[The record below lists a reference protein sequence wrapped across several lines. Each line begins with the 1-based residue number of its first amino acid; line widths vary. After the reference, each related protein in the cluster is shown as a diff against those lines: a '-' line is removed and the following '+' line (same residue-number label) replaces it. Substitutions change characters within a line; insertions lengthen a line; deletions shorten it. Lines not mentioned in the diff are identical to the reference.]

1 MPDEKTDLLSYLR
14 NAREAVLWKLDGLS
28 DHDVRRP
35 LTPTGTNLLG
45 LVKHLA
51 SVDAGYF
58 GATFGRPFPET
69 IVPEDRAAEFNAD
82 MYATAD
88 ETRQQIEDL
97 YRRVWAH
104 SDATIE
110 ALPLDAPGDVPWWGD
125 AGKTTLHSVLV
136 HMLAETARHAGH
148 ADILRESIDG
158 GAGARAANSNLPD
171 ADAAQWAA
179 YRDRLEEIARTAA
192 PPFDVSGLAAANLPQ
207 RPGQNAGHD
216 SGDLQ

>member
-1 MPDEKTDLLSYLR
+1 MLGRMPDEKTDLLSYLR
-14 NAREAVLWKLDGLS
+14 NAREAVLWKLEGLS
-28 DHDVRRP
+28 DYDVRRP

-51 SVDAGYF
+51 YTDAGYF

-69 IVPEDRAAEFNAD
+69 IVPEDGSADFNAD

-88 ETRQQIEDL
+88 ETREQIVDL

-110 ALPLDAPGDVPWWGD
+110 ALPLDAPGEVPWWGD

-136 HMLAETARHAGH
+136 HMLAEIARHAGH

-158 GAGARAANSNLPD
+158 AAGVRASNSNLPD
-171 ADAAQWAA
+171 ADETQWST
-179 YRDRLEEIARTAA
+179 YHDRLEEIARTA
-192 PPFDVSGLAAANLPQ
+192 V
-207 RPGQNAGHD
+207 RR
-216 SGDLQ
+216 

>member
-1 MPDEKTDLLSYLR
+1 MADKLGRIPDEKTDLLGYLR

-28 DHDVRRP
+28 DYDVRRP

-51 SVDAGYF
+51 YVDAGYF

-69 IVPEDRAAEFNAD
+69 VLPEDEGAGFNAD
-82 MYATAD
+82 MYASAD
-88 ETRQQIEDL
+88 ETREQIEDL
-97 YRRVWAH
+97 YRRVGAH

-158 GAGARAANSNLPD
+158 VAGLRAANSNLPE
-171 ADAAQWAA
+171 ADPAQWSS
-179 YRDRLEEIARTAA
+179 YRDRLEEIARTATA
-192 PPFDVSGLAAANLPQ
+192 SA
-207 RPGQNAGHD
+207 
-216 SGDLQ
+216 